1 MENSRILV
9 FNFSYI
15 LLIWY
20 ILFLI
25 SGEDLVLAAPLDK
38 ENIKGVDSILIDVV
52 CQRQRSSDPS
62 FSIPVHVRVTDV
74 NDNAPLFIGAPF
86 NLSLSEMTVVGSR
99 ILTASSTGE
108 FLQKWWHWQKLAMIR
123 NEYLRNSLKFPVYL
137 CANKNTFY
145 YLENENSQVKTEN
158 TNSFFYEWVFTK
170 MIGNRYICRKFEH
183 WKNCQE
189 NKCSN
194 FHNKD
199 GQNNLPITNDNV
211 GLV

>member
-1 MENSRILV
+1 MIFS
-9 FNFSYI
+9 FNLIYI
-15 LLIWY
+15 F
-20 ILFLI
+20 FLI

-108 FLQKWWHWQKLAMIR
+108 FLQTW
-123 NEYLRNSLKFPVYL
+123 
-137 CANKNTFY
+137 
-145 YLENENSQVKTEN
+145 
-158 TNSFFYEWVFTK
+158 
-170 MIGNRYICRKFEH
+170 
-183 WKNCQE
+183 
-189 NKCSN
+189 
-194 FHNKD
+194 
-199 GQNNLPITNDNV
+199 
-211 GLV
+211 

>member
-9 FNFSYI
+9 FNFWYNWYF

-20 ILFLI
+20 IFFLI

-108 FLQKWWHWQKLAMIR
+108 FLQTWWHWQKLVMIR
-123 NEYLRNSLKFPVYL
+123 NEYLENSLEFPVYL
-137 CANKNTFY
+137 YANRNTCY
-145 YLENENSQVKTEN
+145 YLENQNS
-158 TNSFFYEWVFTK
+158 
-170 MIGNRYICRKFEH
+170 
-183 WKNCQE
+183 
-189 NKCSN
+189 
-194 FHNKD
+194 
-199 GQNNLPITNDNV
+199 
-211 GLV
+211 